1 MASSRR
7 KGWDSLSPT
16 YRKRLQR
23 GGITKTSYGKGASLH
38 KARGKKSAE
47 HENKQRKFWRLADK
61 NGFDRDEV
69 QDVVDTIGFDE
80 ASDILTHR
88 DMALNASD
96 SMQRHLS
103 AGAMRVLYGVYQG
116 IVPREWLYYGAKG
129 AR

>member
-7 KGWDSLSPT
+7 KGWESLSPA

-23 GGITKTSYGKGASLH
+23 GGITKSSYGKGASLH
-38 KARGKKSAE
+38 KARGKKSAQ
-47 HENKQRKFWRLADK
+47 HENTQRRFWRIVDK
-61 NGFDRDEV
+61 SGIDRGEV
-69 QDVVDTIGFDE
+69 QDVIDTIGFDE

-88 DMALNASD
+88 DMALSASD
-96 SMQRHLS
+96 PIQRHLS
-103 AGAMRVLYGVYQG
+103 AGAMRVLYGVYEG